1 MNIEEINNKIIT
13 LTAFLEAMNLDNSE
27 PSRYNRSIECNLGIL
42 KNQLLV
48 FKDEMSFLQRL
59 LKANVAILRPYVNMV
74 QDDVKSSVET
84 IDSSTHLLPSSRN
97 ANSYKD
103 QITHIQTEWA
113 KLKSLLGK

>member
-1 MNIEEINNKIIT
+1 MDITDELINYI
-13 LTAFLEAMNLDNSE
+13 EAMNLDNSE
-27 PSRYNRSIECNLGIL
+27 PSRYNRTIECNLGIL

-48 FKDEMSFLQRL
+48 LKNEMSLLQRH
-59 LKANVAILRPYVNMV
+59 LKADVAIMRPYVNMV